1 MIKWQFYP
9 KSNEAPEHITQIVY
23 KAFEV
28 NDSKITSSRHKFNS
42 NTVLK
47 LIREDLEGAG
57 FEVESGKKKI
67 QKINI
72 PVLFGQNGKAEKS
85 FDADGWNRST
95 KTVIEV
101 EAGRGV
107 TNYQFLKDL
116 FQACVMHDID
126 YLIVCVRNNY
136 LGKDDFSAVVNFLN
150 TLYASNRLKL
160 PLKGVMVIG
169 Y

>member
-9 KSNEAPEHITQIVY
+9 KSKKAPSHLE
-23 KAFEV
+23 EV
-28 NDSKITSSRHKFNS
+28 VGKVFGVNCQKISSEKHKFNS
-42 NTVLK
+42 NKVLRIIGK
-47 LIREDLEGAG
+47 DLKKVG
-57 FEVESGKKKI
+57 FEIESGKSRK

-72 PVLFGQNGKAEKS
+72 PVLFGQNGEAEKS
-85 FDADGWNRST
+85 FDADGWNKIS

-116 FQACVMHDID
+116 FQACVMHDIE
-126 YLIVCVRNNY
+126 YLVICVRNNY
-136 LGKDDFSAVVNFLN
+136 LGRGDYDTVIRFFN
-150 TLYASNRLKL
+150 TIYTSERLKL
-160 PLKGVMVIG
+160 PLVGIMIIG